1 MRIIKITAAILVAAF
16 VIAGLCGCGE
26 KRSDYMTGNCTKD
39 GVAELLAESPELKD
53 KGFTD
58 KTCYNITPDGF
69 NGITLFKS
77 SENAHTVVKHPGYT
91 YADLD
96 LSDKP
101 GLISAVLCDLEGNGL
116 YDDVLY
122 TYSNGTTKEYGI
134 GVYNGVF
141 GYSASVFKSYVE
153 MYLYLVKQDA
163 EEGMPDVF
171 SVLTVT
177 VTEFKNNPADLGCIA
192 TGSAGTVTVTDGTP
206 VFNPD
211 SQSAVTISELKYD
224 GIKRIIVSTVDRTNT
239 YTESGDI
246 SRISGFLKDIRTEQT
261 DEKPNSDGTVY
272 IIAVVYEDGSVSY
285 AYLNDGGFF
294 KLHGEDWKKVKGTIQ
309 LPF

>member
-1 MRIIKITAAILVAAF
+1 MRIIKITAAIIVAAF
-16 VIAGLCGCGE
+16 VISGLFGCGE
-26 KRSDYMTGNCTKD
+26 KRSDYMTNNCTKD
-39 GVAELLAESPELKD
+39 TVTELLAESPELKD

-58 KTCYNITPDGF
+58 KSCYNITPDGF
-69 NGITLFKS
+69 NGIKLYKS

-91 YADLD
+91 YAEIDM
-96 LSDKP
+96 SDAP
-101 GLISAVLCDLEGNGL
+101 GLVSAVLCDLENNGL

-141 GYSASVFKSYVE
+141 GYSTSVFKSYGE
-153 MYLYLVKQDA
+153 MYLYLVKQKAQD
-163 EEGMPDVF
+163 GMPDVF

-192 TGSAGTVTVTDGTP
+192 TGSAGVVTVTDGVPT
-206 VFNPD
+206 FNPD
-211 SQSAVTISELKYD
+211 SQSNVTISKMKYD
-224 GIKRIIVSTVDRTNT
+224 GINRIIVSTVDKTKT
-239 YTESGDI
+239 YNEAPDI
-246 SRISGFLKDIRTEQT
+246 SRITDFLKGIETENT
-261 DEKPNSDGTVY
+261 GDKPSSENKNY

-294 KLHGEDWKKVKGTIQ
+294 KLHGEEWKKIKGSYQ

>member
-1 MRIIKITAAILVAAF
+1 MRLIKITAAILVAAF
-16 VIAGLCGCGE
+16 IITELCACGE

-39 GVAELLAESPELKD
+39 GVTELLAESPELKD

-77 SENAHTVVKHPGYT
+77 SENAHTVIKHPGYT
-91 YADLD
+91 YAELD

-116 YDDVLY
+116 YDDVLF

-141 GYSASVFKSYVE
+141 GYSASVFKSYGE
-153 MYLYLVKQDA
+153 MYLYLVKQEA

-171 SVLTVT
+171 SALTVT

-211 SQSAVTISELKYD
+211 NREDVKISELRFD
-224 GIKRIIVSTVDRTNT
+224 GINRIIVSTVDKTMT
-239 YTESGDI
+239 YTESEDI
-246 SRISGFLKDIRTEQT
+246 SRITGFLKEIETEDT
-261 DEKPNSDGTVY
+261 DDKPSSDDTNY
-272 IIAVVYEDGSVSY
+272 IIAVVYEDKSVSY
-285 AYLNDGGFF
+285 VYLNDGGFF
-294 KLHGEDWKKVKGTIQ
+294 KLHGEEWKKVKGTLQ